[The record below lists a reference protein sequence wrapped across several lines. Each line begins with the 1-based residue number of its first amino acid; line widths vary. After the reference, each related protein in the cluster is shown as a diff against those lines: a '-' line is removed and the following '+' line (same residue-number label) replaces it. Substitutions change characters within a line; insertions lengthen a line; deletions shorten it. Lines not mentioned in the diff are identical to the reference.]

1 MIEATN
7 LLMNTMDNNS
17 FKLTAEMQL
26 LLACCRLSMK
36 QDDRDRKESLDRLS
50 ALSRQEGID
59 WEGFID
65 LVERH
70 RVHRLVDRNINQ
82 YAPEQIPANVRL
94 ALRDRSDQK
103 RWQMLDLTAELV
115 RLSKLFAQHDMF
127 VLSFKGPLLS
137 QQLFDDYGLRYS
149 KDLDLLV
156 KPQDLDQAEQLL
168 LSSGY
173 TRQKPDFVLTPR
185 QKKAYLKESLHV
197 SYYHPERQIIVEL
210 HWRLCSNPHLLPST
224 YLQRMIETT
233 QQLSIAGTQ
242 ITSLSDEDT
251 LLYLCLHGANHGW
264 YRLKWLCDVAQFLH
278 RDQAINWQAWVENV
292 LALTL
297 HRPVAQ
303 ALLLAHQLFD
313 APLPPATHP
322 LTAKDQI
329 IPQLVAHSIRVLTQS
344 EEELFAVG
352 GLNRWRNIPYR
363 IKLKADLRYRWSN
376 FSQIWLSIDDCKRY
390 PLPDVLFP
398 LYYILGPFSWLRRRF
413 SF

>member
-1 MIEATN
+1 
-7 LLMNTMDNNS
+7 MNNDLFNFTP
-17 FKLTAEMQL
+17 EMQL
-26 LLACCRLSMK
+26 LLACCTVSMK
-36 QDDRDRKESLDRLS
+36 QDDWDRKESLDKLLS
-50 ALSRQEGID
+50 SIDKERID
-59 WEGFID
+59 WSEFLNLID
-65 LVERH
+65 RH
-70 RVHRLVDRNINQ
+70 RVHSLVYRNIHK
-82 YAPEQIPANVRL
+82 YATEHIPAHVEL
-94 ALRDRSDQK
+94 ALKKRSRK
-103 RWQMLDLTAELV
+103 KSRQMLNLTAELR
-115 RLSKLFAQHDMF
+115 RLSKLFAQHDIFM
-127 VLSFKGPLLS
+127 LSFKGPALS
-137 QQLFDDYGLRYS
+137 QQLFGNLGLRYC

-156 KPQDLDQAEQLL
+156 KPEELDQAEQLL
-168 LSSGY
+168 LSDGY
-173 TRQKPDFVLTPR
+173 RRQRLDFALTPR
-185 QKKAYLKESLHV
+185 QKKAYLKQWHHV

-313 APLPPATHP
+313 APLPPATRP
-322 LTAKDQI
+322 LTAEDQI

-363 IKLKADLRYRWSN
+363 IKLKADLGYRWSN